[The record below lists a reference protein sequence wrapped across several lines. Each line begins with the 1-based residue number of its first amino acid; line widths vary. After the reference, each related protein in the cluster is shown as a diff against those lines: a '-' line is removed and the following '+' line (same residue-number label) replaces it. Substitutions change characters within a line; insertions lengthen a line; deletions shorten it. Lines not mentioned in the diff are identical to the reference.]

1 MILNCAEQWQRHPDI
16 SLIKQFHSSSSTTTQ
31 WAHWIVLEVV
41 CLATTH
47 DWRLC
52 LLPVYLGEQEV
63 TIMEADSPLKDATI
77 WLFYLSVD
85 QCFVQHSWLFFLSPL
100 TAHFTSLSIFCSA
113 TVGSFVSLSAVFDS
127 RRGLI
132 HVQRL
137 HLFPPSNLC
146 CQRFYSVWM
155 ARLSCVCRTVL
166 WVVDTFLHVQHET
179 DCSR

>member
-1 MILNCAEQWQRHPDI
+1 MRWGH
-16 SLIKQFHSSSSTTTQ
+16 
-31 WAHWIVLEVV
+31 
-41 CLATTH
+41 
-47 DWRLC
+47 
-52 LLPVYLGEQEV
+52 G
-63 TIMEADSPLKDATI
+63 
-77 WLFYLSVD
+77 
-85 QCFVQHSWLFFLSPL
+85 HSWLFFLSPL

-179 DCSR
+179 DCSSTTREEPTSFQPHQLDLQNVVR